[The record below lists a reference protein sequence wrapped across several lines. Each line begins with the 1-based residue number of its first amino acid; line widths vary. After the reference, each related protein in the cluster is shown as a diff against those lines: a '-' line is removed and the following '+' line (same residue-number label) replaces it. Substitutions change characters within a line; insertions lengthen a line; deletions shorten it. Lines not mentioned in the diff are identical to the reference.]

1 MGQIGIRDVAKVC
14 IGMAQ
19 AGINCKAFLIHP
31 TEVDAIWPHVE
42 GHLEKATPHSE
53 GEMLPEDMKP
63 LLDKAEMQLWIA
75 VEDGDVLAAMVTQHI
90 PYPRKQVLRVISIG
104 GGDMNKWFPFYPELE
119 NYAKS
124 LGCSHLEAWGR
135 KGWGKILKGWT
146 NSYHIF
152 TKEI

>member
-1 MGQIGIRDVAKVC
+1 LGKTRVVQVRPDDV
-14 IGMAQ
+14 Q
-19 AGINCKAFLIHP
+19 S
-31 TEVDAIWPHVE
+31 IWPLVE
-42 GHLEKATPHSE
+42 PHLDKATPHSE
-53 GEMLPEDMKP
+53 GEMEAQDFLPF
-63 LLDKAEMQLWIA
+63 LSNSEMQLWIA
-75 VEDGDVLAAMVTQHI
+75 VEEREVLAAMVTQHI
-90 PYPRKQVLRVISIG
+90 PYPRKRVLRVVSIG